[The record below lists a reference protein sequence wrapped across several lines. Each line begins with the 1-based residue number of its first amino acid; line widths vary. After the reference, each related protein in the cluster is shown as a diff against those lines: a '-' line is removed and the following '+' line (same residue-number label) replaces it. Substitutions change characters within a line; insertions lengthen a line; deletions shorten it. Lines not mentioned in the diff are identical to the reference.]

1 MNLINPEHN
10 IQHQPLVA
18 TIGFFDGVHTGHQYL
33 IEQLKTEAKKRNLP
47 SAVITFPVHPRKVL
61 CSDYQ
66 PALLCGYEEK
76 VKRLATTDIDYCVT
90 LDFTQEMSTLSAR
103 EFIQQILKE
112 KLNVQTL
119 LIGYDHRFGHNRED
133 GFEEYQ
139 TYGKEVGIEVIQAK
153 ELDTGVHVSSSRI
166 RRLLGEGDI
175 KKANQLLGYTYTIS
189 GQIVE
194 GFQVGRTIGFPTAT
208 IKIWEDFKVVPA
220 FGVYAVYVLID
231 TDQYEGMLYIGKRP
245 TLHNGDNISLE
256 VNILDFDQNL
266 YGKSLSVEFIE
277 FMRPDEKFKDLE
289 TLVKHIKQDK
299 IDVGNRLKKLRGSQ
313 QSKSQS

>member
-1 MNLINPEHN
+1 MNLIDPEHN
-10 IQHQPLVA
+10 TQHQPLVA
-18 TIGFFDGVHTGHQYL
+18 TIGFFDGVHTGHQFL
-33 IEQLKTEAKKRNLP
+33 IEQLKAEAKKRNLP

-76 VKRLATTDIDYCVT
+76 IKRLDSTDINYCVP
-90 LDFTQEMSTLSAR
+90 LNFTQEMSALSAR

-133 GFEEYQ
+133 GFEEYKQ
-139 TYGKEVGIEVIQAK
+139 YGKEVGIEVIQAK
-153 ELDTGVHVSSSRI
+153 ELGGGHVSSSRI

-175 KKANQLLGYTYTIS
+175 TKANQLLGYTYTIS

-194 GFQVGRTIGFPTAT
+194 GFQVGRTIGFPTAN

-220 FGVYAVYVLID
+220 FGVYAVYVLIEE
-231 TDQYEGMLYIGKRP
+231 DQYEGMLYIGKRP

-266 YGKSLSVEFIE
+266 YGKTLSVEFIE

-299 IDVGNRLKKLRGSQ
+299 INVGNLLQKLRHTRKKDS
-313 QSKSQS
+313 

>member
-1 MNLINPEHN
+1 MNLIDPDNN
-10 IQHQPLVA
+10 IPHQPLVA

-33 IEQLKTEAKKRNLP
+33 IEQLKEEATKRNLP

-61 CSDYQ
+61 SSDYQ
-66 PALLCGYEEK
+66 PALLCGYEQKIKLLE
-76 VKRLATTDIDYCVT
+76 ATGINNCIS
-90 LDFTQEMSTLSAR
+90 LNFSKEISNLSAK

-139 TYGKEVGIEVIQAK
+139 KYGKEVGIEVIQAK
-153 ELDTGVHVSSSRI
+153 ELSKGVHVSSSRI
-166 RRLLGEGDI
+166 RSLLAEGDI
-175 KKANQLLGYTYTIS
+175 DKANQLLGYTYTIS

-194 GFQVGRTIGFPTAT
+194 GFQVGRTIGFPTAN

-220 FGVYAVYVLID
+220 FGVYAVYVLIGKE
-231 TDQYEGMLYIGKRP
+231 QYEGMLYIGKRP

-256 VNILDFDQNL
+256 VNIIDFDQDL
-266 YGKSLSVEFIE
+266 YGKTLAVEFLK
-277 FMRPDEKFKDLE
+277 FMRPDVKFKDLE
-289 TLVKHIKQDK
+289 TLVKNIKQDK
-299 IDVGNRLKKLRGSQ
+299 INVTNFLRELSP
-313 QSKSQS
+313 SR

>member
-1 MNLINPEHN
+1 MHLIDPEHN
-10 IQHQPLVA
+10 TQPQPLVA
-18 TIGFFDGVHTGHQYL
+18 TIGFFDGVHTGHQFL
-33 IEQLKTEAKKRNLP
+33 IEQLKSEAKKRNLP

-76 VKRLATTDIDYCVT
+76 IKRLASTGIDYCVP
-90 LDFTQEMSTLSAR
+90 LNFTQEMSALSAR
-103 EFIQQILKE
+103 EFIHQILKE

-139 TYGKEVGIEVIQAK
+139 KYGEEVGIHVIQAN
-153 ELDTGVHVSSSRI
+153 ELGGAHVSSSRI
-166 RRLLGEGDI
+166 RRLLAEGDI
-175 KKANQLLGYTYTIS
+175 TKANQLLGYTYTIS
-189 GQIVE
+189 GQIIE
-194 GFQVGRTIGFPTAT
+194 GFQVGRTIGFPTAN

-231 TDQYEGMLYIGKRP
+231 EDQYEGMLYIGKRP
-245 TLHNGDNISLE
+245 TLHNGENISLE

-266 YGKSLSVEFIE
+266 YGKTLSVEFIE

-299 IDVGNRLKKLRGSQ
+299 INVANLLQELRNTG
-313 QSKSQS
+313 K